1 VVTNLCTA
9 YAVSER
15 RACRTVRCA
24 RATYYYRSHR
34 DPRTGLRQRSE
45 ASLIII
51 GMKPMNSFKIFQMIP
66 MNIYEKLWQTP
77 SSS

>member
-1 VVTNLCTA
+1 MVTYLCTA

-24 RATYYYRSHR
+24 RPPTTIGVIAIPAPHS
-34 DPRTGLRQRSE
+34 GSGSE

-66 MNIYEKLWQTP
+66 MNMYEKLW
-77 SSS
+77 